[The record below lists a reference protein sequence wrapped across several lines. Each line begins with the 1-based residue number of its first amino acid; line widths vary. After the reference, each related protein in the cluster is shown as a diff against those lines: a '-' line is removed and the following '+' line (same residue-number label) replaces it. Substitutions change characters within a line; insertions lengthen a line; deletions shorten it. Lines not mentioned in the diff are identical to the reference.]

1 MSIKGITPPLYSI
14 TCDADGCA
22 EEYRDR
28 SWFEHKGAR
37 AKARKEGW
45 QVRPN
50 GGKGSRSAPDLC
62 PEHRTEDVTT
72 NDQFVDWRTR

>member
-1 MSIKGITPPLYSI
+1 MSIRGLIAPLYAI
-14 TCDADGCA
+14 TCDAEGCD

-28 SWFEHKGAR
+28 TWFEHQGVRSEA
-37 AKARKEGW
+37 AEEGW

-62 PEHRTEDVTT
+62 PQHRTEGG
-72 NDQFVDWRTR
+72 TR